1 MKRWSD
7 RVPARTR
14 RIGLASMA
22 LTSECW
28 GRLVTAAPRDALH
41 VRDRS
46 HRQEIVPE
54 CRTINVHHSGRLT
67 GHRQDDDRPRL
78 GVRRRVYSYLIATS
92 GSTRAARRAGR
103 KAATNAAPTKT
114 AIEVTLVTGSCAVT
128 PNCSCHLCKG
138 PGSVD
143 LKCCRIDAD
152 AALEIGGVHRW
163 RRRLPQ
169 ALVHRV
175 PDNADDLHVLRRTDD
190 GYPLPERRD
199 VLQVLPNECLIDDR
213 NGRSRRVVSVREV
226 APEHK
231 RCTEH
236 FEIPRSNDVEVHFAT
251 NVATYRLAVDGNGH
265 ADATSH

>member
-22 LTSECW
+22 LTSDCW
-28 GRLVTAAPRDALH
+28 SRLVTAAPRDALH

-54 CRTINVHHSGRLT
+54 CRTINAHHSERLT

-78 GVRRRVYSYLIATS
+78 GVRRSAYSYLIATS

-128 PNCSCHLCKG
+128 PKSITDTSFDAIQAIGRPITRPSATIRPASYRISRSTCDCRAPSAIRT
-138 PGSVD
+138 PISPVRRAT
-143 LKCCRIDAD
+143 LKASTPYSPT
-152 AALEIGGVHRW
+152 AA
-163 RRRLPQ
+163 
-169 ALVHRV
+169 
-175 PDNADDLHVLRRTDD
+175 
-190 GYPLPERRD
+190 
-199 VLQVLPNECLIDDR
+199 
-213 NGRSRRVVSVREV
+213 
-226 APEHK
+226 
-231 RCTEH
+231 
-236 FEIPRSNDVEVHFAT
+236 NDSAST
-251 NVATYRLAVDGNGH
+251 PKILA
-265 ADATSH
+265 